1 MPSVDSE
8 WLIQAIC
15 SSSQDPQQRLLALF
29 DILAEWLLS
38 NQDKSN
44 ARNINPL
51 ADEKQTLL
59 NFLIQE
65 STHARAASPEALAYQ
80 LFFMAKGALHEAI
93 RMPQGE
99 AFTQA
104 KYAAITLIKAQTS
117 NTPSKRVRYSI
128 ALLSTVIITALSSYL
143 LLKNDI
149 ATQATPHTQQS
160 LKTNLNNKPSPAEMA
175 ELYKKIELMRS
186 GVCRFPEALM
196 LPDKLK
202 SVYIENIVQGVP
214 SADTSDTQLMY
225 DLLKQIQC
233 DYAPMLMKNSK

>member
-8 WLIQAIC
+8 WLIQAI
-15 SSSQDPQQRLLALF
+15 SNANPNPQKRLLALF
-29 DILAEWLLS
+29 DILAEWLVS
-38 NQDKSN
+38 NQDKLN
-44 ARNINPL
+44 PPGINPL

-65 STHARAASPEALAYQ
+65 STSAGADSPEALAYQ

-117 NTPSKRVRYSI
+117 NTPSKKVRYSI
-128 ALLSTVIITALSSYL
+128 VLLSTIIITALTSYL
-143 LLKNDI
+143 LLKNDVVSHS
-149 ATQATPHTQQS
+149 AQNAQQP
-160 LKTNLNNKPSPAEMA
+160 LKTSLSNKPSPAEMA

-196 LPDKLK
+196 LPDKQK